1 MSMIETNEGKTV
13 SLSEEIKRLNMNQM
27 KILEMKFIRQQIY
40 QQWNV
45 EDSKKKQ

>member
-13 SLSEEIKRLNMNQM
+13 SLSEEIKHLNMNQM
-27 KILEMKFIRQQIY
+27 KILETKFICQQIY
-40 QQWNV
+40 QQRNV

>member
-13 SLSEEIKRLNMNQM
+13 SLSEEIKHLNMNQM

-40 QQWNV
+40 QQRNV